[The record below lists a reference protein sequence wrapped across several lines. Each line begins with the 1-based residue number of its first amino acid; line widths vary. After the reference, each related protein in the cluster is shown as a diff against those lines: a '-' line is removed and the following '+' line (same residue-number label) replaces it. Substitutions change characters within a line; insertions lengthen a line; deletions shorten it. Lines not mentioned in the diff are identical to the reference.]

1 MKGIEYATGKRRICK
16 HRKTKDEG
24 NFPLP
29 LKKPRKVPTIQQKLE
44 VVRYC
49 RQLKEKKEEAKKVL
63 RAPKTRGGTRAQ
75 KKKAQ
80 EERKEARKVCKV
92 NYQKACEEKFGSTVG
107 GAQVCKWD
115 RMCTIESWEEI
126 PEMVRTRISAT
137 NNAWRSKLGLAKKG
151 TKQGGRIPHCLQ
163 VEVDRLISEMVAGE
177 SAVSCRKEV
186 VTFECLVSWLK
197 HCSALSKHGSG
208 IAVCS
213 Y

>member
-1 MKGIEYATGKRRICK
+1 MKGSDTATGKRRFK
-16 HRKTKDEG
+16 RRRTKDEG

-29 LKKPRKVPTIQQKLE
+29 LKKPRQVSTIQQKLE

-49 RQLKEKKEEAKKVL
+49 RELKAKKEEAKNVL
-63 RAPKTRGGTRAQ
+63 RAPRTRGGTRAQ
-75 KKKAQ
+75 KKKAH
-80 EERKEARKVCKV
+80 EERKEARQVCKV
-92 NYQKACEEKFGSTVG
+92 NYQKACKEKFGSIVG
-107 GAQVCKWD
+107 GAQICKWD
-115 RMCTIESWEEI
+115 RMCTLESWEEI

-137 NNAWRSKLGLAKKG
+137 NNSWRSKLGLAKKG
-151 TKQGGRIPHCLQ
+151 AKIGGRVPHSLQ
-163 VEVDRLISEMVAGE
+163 VEVDRLVAEMVSGA
-177 SAVSCRKEV
+177 SAVSCRKEC